1 MKLIQMSV
9 RGISYSETQTGA
21 YALILS
27 EEKGDR
33 KLPII
38 IGGFEA
44 QSIAIA
50 LEQEVK
56 PSRPLTH
63 DLFKSFGERF
73 EIYVKQ
79 VIIHKLVDG
88 VFYASLICER
98 DKIEEIIDSR
108 TSDAI
113 ALALRYKAPIYTY
126 NSILKKAGFT
136 AAVSGESKKLSED
149 NWIQNFVKEQSNQ
162 NEELGDLKKISI
174 AKLKSLLAKLVSQ
187 ENYENAARVRDELSK
202 RKSRNHPLLIFFNN
216 LFDFRFLNLGNASTF
231 E

>member
-113 ALALRYKAPIYTY
+113 ALALRYNAPIYTY
-126 NSILKKAGFT
+126 DSILKKAGFT

-162 NEELGDLKKISI
+162 NEEIGDLKKLSVS
-174 AKLKSLLAKLVSQ
+174 KLKSLLTKLVNQ
-187 ENYENAARVRDELSK
+187 ENYENAAKVRDELSK
-202 RKSRNHPLLIFFNN
+202 RKS
-216 LFDFRFLNLGNASTF
+216 
-231 E
+231 

>member
-1 MKLIQMSV
+1 MNLIQMKV

-21 YALILS
+21 YALILN
-27 EEKGDR
+27 EEKGER

-50 LEQEVK
+50 LENEVK

-73 EIYVKQ
+73 NINVKQ

-88 VFYASLICER
+88 IFFSSLICER
-98 DKIEEIIDSR
+98 DKIEEIIDAR

-113 ALALRYKAPIYTY
+113 ALALRFDAPIYAY
-126 NSILKKAGFT
+126 DSILKKAGFT
-136 AAVSGESKKLSED
+136 AAISDNSKKLSED
-149 NWIQNFVKEQSNQ
+149 KWVQNFVTEQTGK
-162 NEELGDLKKISI
+162 NEEIGDLKKLSIS
-174 AKLKSLLAKLVSQ
+174 KLKSLLTKLVSH
-187 ENYENAARVRDELSK
+187 ENYEKAAKVRDELSK
-202 RKSRNHPLLIFFNN
+202 RKS
-216 LFDFRFLNLGNASTF
+216 
-231 E
+231 

>member
-9 RGISYSETQTGA
+9 KGISYSETQTGA
-21 YALILS
+21 YALILN
-27 EEKGDR
+27 EEKGER

-50 LEQEVK
+50 LENEVK
-56 PSRPLTH
+56 PIRPLTH

-88 VFYASLICER
+88 VFYSSLICER
-98 DKIEEIIDSR
+98 DKIEEIIDAR

-113 ALALRYKAPIYTY
+113 ALALRYNAPIFAYD
-126 NSILKKAGFT
+126 SILKKAGFSAKISENFNKIKT
-136 AAVSGESKKLSED
+136 QEDKWLENFISDKTNKNDQKYDLKKLSV
-149 NWIQNFVKEQSNQ
+149 N
-162 NEELGDLKKISI
+162 
-174 AKLKSLLAKLVSQ
+174 KLKSLLTKLVSK
-187 ENYENAARVRDELSK
+187 EKYEKAALIRDELSK
-202 RKSRNHPLLIFFNN
+202 RKS
-216 LFDFRFLNLGNASTF
+216 
-231 E
+231 

>member
-1 MKLIQMSV
+1 LILLNQGIKKYKFVSMKLIQMKV
-9 RGISYSETQTGA
+9 KGISYSETQTGA

-27 EEKGDR
+27 ENEGDR
-33 KLPII
+33 KLPVI

-73 EIYVKQ
+73 EINVKQ

-88 VFYASLICER
+88 IFYASLICER

-108 TSDAI
+108 TSDAV
-113 ALALRYKAPIYTY
+113 ALALRYDAPIYTY
-126 NSILKKAGFT
+126 DSILKKAGFT
-136 AAVSGESKKLSED
+136 AAVSSGEKKLSED
-149 NWIQNFVKEQSNQ
+149 NWIQNFVTEQSKKTSI
-162 NEELGDLKKISI
+162 NEDLTELSVK
-174 AKLKSLLAKLVSQ
+174 KLKDILSTLVLQ
-187 ENYENAARVRDELSK
+187 ENYEKAARVRDELSR
-202 RKSRNHPLLIFFNN
+202 RKK
-216 LFDFRFLNLGNASTF
+216 
-231 E
+231 

>member
-1 MKLIQMSV
+1 MKLIQMTV
-9 RGISYSETQTGA
+9 KGISYSETQTGA

-27 EEKGDR
+27 EREGDR
-33 KLPII
+33 KLSVI

-56 PSRPLTH
+56 PTRPLTH

-73 EIYVKQ
+73 NTIVKQ

-88 VFYASLICER
+88 IFYASLICER

-113 ALALRYKAPIYTY
+113 ALALRFNAPIYTY
-126 NSILKKAGFT
+126 DSILKKAGFT
-136 AAVSGESKKLSED
+136 AAISSGEKKLSED
-149 NWIQNFVKEQSNQ
+149 NWIQNFVTEQSKKTAS
-162 NEELGDLKKISI
+162 NEDLKELSVK
-174 AKLKSLLAKLVSQ
+174 KLRDLLSTLVLQ
-187 ENYENAARVRDELSK
+187 ENYEKAAQVRDELSK
-202 RKSRNHPLLIFFNN
+202 RKS
-216 LFDFRFLNLGNASTF
+216 
-231 E
+231 

>member
-1 MKLIQMSV
+1 MKLVKMKV
-9 RGISYSETQTGA
+9 NGISYSETQTGA

-27 EEKGDR
+27 ENDGNR

-50 LEQEVK
+50 LEQEIK

-63 DLFKSFGERF
+63 DLFKSFAERF
-73 EIYVKQ
+73 SIHVKQ

-88 VFYASLICER
+88 VFYANIICSR

-113 ALALRYKAPIYTY
+113 ALALRYKAPIFIYG
-126 NSILKKAGFT
+126 SILKKAGFT
-136 AAVSGESKKLSED
+136 AALTSQEKKLSED
-149 NWIQNFVKEQSNQ
+149 NWIQNFVTKQSEKTNIS
-162 NEELGDLKKISI
+162 EELKDLSIS
-174 AKLKSLLAKLVSQ
+174 KLKTLLSKLVAQ
-187 ENYENAARVRDELSK
+187 ENYEKAVRVRDEISK
-202 RKSRNHPLLIFFNN
+202 RKS
-216 LFDFRFLNLGNASTF
+216 
-231 E
+231 

>member
-1 MKLIQMSV
+1 MKLVKMKV
-9 RGISYSETQTGA
+9 NGISYSETQTGA

-27 EEKGDR
+27 ENDGNR

-50 LEQEVK
+50 LEQEIK

-63 DLFKSFGERF
+63 DLFKSFAERF
-73 EIYVKQ
+73 SIHVKQ

-88 VFYASLICER
+88 VFYASIICSR

-113 ALALRYKAPIYTY
+113 ALALRYKAPIFIYD
-126 NSILKKAGFT
+126 SILKKAGFT
-136 AAVSGESKKLSED
+136 AALTSQEKKLSED
-149 NWIQNFVKEQSNQ
+149 NWIQNFVTEQSSK
-162 NEELGDLKKISI
+162 NEEIGDLKKLSIS
-174 AKLKSLLAKLVSQ
+174 KLKALLTKLVNQ
-187 ENYENAARVRDELSK
+187 ESYEKAARIRDELSK
-202 RKSRNHPLLIFFNN
+202 RKS
-216 LFDFRFLNLGNASTF
+216 
-231 E
+231 